1 MKIIE
6 TLYND
11 LEFSPT
17 VITLGYFDGIHLGHQ
32 RLIDTTKKI
41 AAKKNIKSAVFT
53 FKTHP
58 LSIISPEKAPKLL
71 FSNDKKIE
79 IVESLGIDYMI
90 YLDFTFNMMNE
101 KPEEFVKNILVD
113 KFNAKHIVVGFNY
126 KFGYK
131 GMGTSNTLIEL
142 GKKYNFE
149 VTIIEPVK
157 INDQTVSSTL
167 IRTLIENGE
176 VELAK
181 SYLGRPYSMTGVVIL
196 GKGLGKK
203 LSIPTANIA
212 VEDTTIIPS
221 YGVYYTKVLLHNH
234 QFDAITNVG
243 NNPTF
248 LNHPIV
254 IENYLFNFNHE
265 IYGEKI
271 EVFFLKKI
279 RSERKFNSI
288 EKLASQIK
296 KDINFVKRFLIS

>member
-1 MKIIE
+1 MKVIE

-11 LEFSPT
+11 LEFPPT

-71 FSNDKKIE
+71 FSNNKKIK

-90 YLDFTFNMMNE
+90 YPDFTFDIMNE

-113 KFNAKHIVVGFNY
+113 KFNARHIVVGFNY

-131 GMGTSNTLIEL
+131 GMGTPNILIEL

-149 VTIIEPVK
+149 VTIIQPVK
-157 INDQTVSSTL
+157 INDQTVSSTF
-167 IRTLIENGE
+167 IRNLIENGE

-181 SYLGRPYSMTGVVIL
+181 SYLSRPYSITGTVIP

-203 LSIPTANIA
+203 ISIPTANIG
-212 VEDTTIIPS
+212 VEDTIVIPS
-221 YGVYYTKVLLHNH
+221 YGVYYTKVSLHKH

-248 LNHPIV
+248 SNHPV
-254 IENYLFNFNHE
+254 AIESYLFNFNKE

-271 EVFFLKKI
+271 EVLFLKKI
-279 RSERKFNSI
+279 RSEMKFNSI
-288 EKLASQIK
+288 EELVSQMK
-296 KDINFVKRFLIS
+296 KDMKFVKKFLIS

>member
-11 LEFSPT
+11 LEFPPT

-32 RLIDTTKKI
+32 CLIDTTKKV
-41 AAKKNIKSAVFT
+41 AAKKSIKSAVFT

-90 YLDFTFNMMNE
+90 YPDFTLDIMNE

-113 KFNAKHIVVGFNY
+113 KFNARHIVVGFNY

-131 GMGTSNTLIEL
+131 GMGTPNTLIEL

-149 VTIIEPVK
+149 VTIIQPIK
-157 INDQTVSSTL
+157 INDQTVSSTF
-167 IRTLIENGE
+167 IRNLIENGE

-181 SYLGRPYSMTGVVIL
+181 SYLGRPYSITGTVIP

-203 LSIPTANIA
+203 ISIPTANIA
-212 VEDTTIIPS
+212 VEDTIVIPS
-221 YGVYYTKVLLHNH
+221 YGVYYTKVSLQHH

-248 LNHPIV
+248 SNHPV
-254 IENYLFNFNHE
+254 AIESYLFNFNKE

-271 EVFFLKKI
+271 EVFFLKKV
-279 RSERKFNSI
+279 RSEMKFNSI
-288 EKLASQIK
+288 EELVSQMK
-296 KDINFVKRFLIS
+296 KDMKFVKESLIS